1 LRDGYVPFPPP
12 PAPPIM
18 TQSPDVLNLSVP
30 ATRDRIAA
38 ARASLRSWL
47 KLRQVPPLL
56 IDDVLLAASEALTN
70 AAEHGHAFDGSLVEV
85 TLGVVEG
92 GLWLTVTDTGAWGS
106 PHAMADRGRGIAI
119 IRAVSQEVAIETTA
133 AGTTVRVLFGL
144 PVDSAV

>member
-1 LRDGYVPFPPP
+1 
-12 PAPPIM
+12 M

-38 ARASLRSWL
+38 ARASLRGWL
-47 KLRQVPPLL
+47 TPRQVPPLL

-70 AAEHGHAFDGSLVEV
+70 AAEHGHSFDGSLVEV

-133 AGTTVRVLFGL
+133 TGTTIRVLFGL
-144 PVDSAV
+144 PVESAV